1 MPAIATDVM
10 GSLAYIAQY
19 FKKKKSI
26 YSTTRHI
33 SKLSE
38 GGRHICIVVSKS

>member
-19 FKKKKSI
+19 FKKKKKKAYI
-26 YSTTRHI
+26 AQQGTYQNYLEEDTYA
-33 SKLSE
+33 
-38 GGRHICIVVSKS
+38 